1 MKDYQT
7 LEDTYLANVYSKR
20 PLIAVKGRGAK
31 VWDSTGQE
39 YIDCL
44 AGHGVCILGH
54 CHPKIIEA
62 VHKQAEELISCSNL
76 LYNPVRAEFGE
87 RLCSITPKGLN
98 KVFLSNSGTEAVEC
112 AIKLARKHTGR
123 KEVIALM
130 RAFHGRTLGALSA
143 TWNKKYREPFLPLIP
158 GFKHVKPNI
167 DAVKD
172 TITEDTAA
180 IIFEPIMGE
189 SGVIRPPEGF
199 VPALRELCKSRGIL
213 LIADEIQTGLGRTGK
228 MFACEHFGVTPDI
241 MCLAKGLANGYPIGA
256 TLAKEDIMNSLAV
269 GEHGSTYGGNPL
281 ACAAAVTTIDVLL
294 DDRLPER
301 AAELGRY
308 FLDNLIEISRRY
320 NIVRGARGVGLML
333 ALELR
338 FTNREIIR
346 EACENGLLTLSS
358 GLNIIRLLPPL
369 VIKKEEIDTAIAILD
384 KACES
389 NER

>member
-31 VWDSTGQE
+31 VWDSTGRE

-54 CHPKIIEA
+54 CHPKVIEA
-62 VHKQAEELISCSNL
+62 VHKQVEELISCSNL

-87 RLCSITPKGLN
+87 RLCSIAPKGLN

-158 GFKHVKPNI
+158 GFKHVKPTI

-172 TITEDTAA
+172 AITEDTAA

-199 VPALRELCKSRGIL
+199 VSALGELCESRGIL

-256 TLAKEDIMNSLAV
+256 TLAKEDIMNSLTV

-294 DDRLPER
+294 DDRLPEKTV
-301 AAELGRY
+301 ELGRY

-320 NIVRGARGVGLML
+320 SIVRGARGVGLML

-358 GLNIIRLLPPL
+358 GLNIIRFLPPL